1 MKKLNKEILE
11 EALKT
16 LAELTEDLPAH
27 HFVVCGGSSLLA
39 LGLVSR
45 KTTKDVDVL
54 ATLEDGELT
63 KAGPLPQPFLKA
75 VEQVRDDFVLQDNW
89 FNTGP
94 SDDSFFR
101 FGFPDGMLGRVVTRP
116 YGHSLTISYISRYDQ
131 IFFKLYAAAD
141 SGPGRHLDD
150 LIELNPT
157 EVELISAIRWVLLQ
171 DDSEGFQ
178 TYQLAPA
185 LAELGHAGLLERI

>member
-1 MKKLNKEILE
+1 MKKLNKDLLA
-11 EALKT
+11 EALRI
-16 LAELTEDLPAH
+16 LAELTQDQPTR

-54 ATLEDGELT
+54 ASLVDGTLVT
-63 KAGPLPQPFLKA
+63 ATPLPAELLKA
-75 VEQVRDDFVLQDNW
+75 IELVRDDLGLMENW

-94 SDDSFFR
+94 SDDTFFR
-101 FGFPDGMLGRVVTRP
+101 FGFPDGILSRVVSTE
-116 YGHSLTISYISRYDQ
+116 YGKSLIISYIERYDQ

-150 LIELNPT
+150 LIELSPT
-157 EVELISAIRWVLLQ
+157 EEELIAAIHWVFRQ
-171 DDSEGFQ
+171 DDSEGFK
-178 TYQLAPA
+178 TYQLTPI
-185 LAELGHAGLLERI
+185 LAELGYADLLERI

>member
-1 MKKLNKEILE
+1 MKKLNKDLLA

-16 LAELTEDLPAH
+16 LAELTQDQPAR

-45 KTTKDVDVL
+45 QTTKDVDVL
-54 ATLEDGELT
+54 ASLKDGTLVT
-63 KAGPLPQPFLKA
+63 AAPLPAEFLKA
-75 VEQVRDDFVLQDNW
+75 IELVRDDFGLMENW

-94 SDDSFFR
+94 SDDTFFR
-101 FGFPDGMLGRVVTRP
+101 FGFPDGMLSRVVSTE
-116 YGHSLTISYISRYDQ
+116 YGKSLKISYIARYDQ

-150 LIELNPT
+150 LLELSPT
-157 EVELISAIRWVLLQ
+157 EEELIAAIHWVFRQ
-171 DDSEGFQ
+171 DDSEGFK
-178 TYQLAPA
+178 TYQLAPI
-185 LAELGHAGLLERI
+185 LAELGYAGLLERI